1 MTNPVGFGDRF
12 GDQMPKVV
20 REAGWEEGLR
30 DDVNALGKGW
40 NIKER
45 KGRMFLRIRMEDQ
58 PEQSVTLPYEWSS
71 SAKGDAYTRVR
82 NIYALVQE
90 GYTLKQAAEVAA
102 GKAPKLIEQHDWH
115 GAMERFKQQKLSHGT
130 AIKPETWQ
138 TKYVPVLT
146 EAVGQLT
153 SRKPP
158 TTPEDL
164 IDGCIRKWEPGSRS
178 RQERARNLAQF
189 LRYCVSRERL
199 PAIWQPPADL
209 KDAIGRKPASAISQ
223 KSNAITDQ
231 QILNLL
237 ASFPDDEAGGR
248 WADVIRLMS
257 ELGLRPVELL
267 HLSVRTDPKTKT
279 PYWWCSYEKR
289 SGGGVTKPRRLW
301 PLPLVDAEPLGE
313 LDRPGDVAVEWNLL
327 PRWQARLIE
336 LPALRSGNGAADSIA
351 TYLSRRAGWK
361 SLKEQVESQDERL
374 TCYSFRHS
382 YSVRGH
388 QRGIDNGSMAL
399 AMGHSIEVHCR
410 SYPWATEAGAEAAF
424 AKASS
429 TLKSPGAALETPG

>member
-1 MTNPVGFGDRF
+1 
-12 GDQMPKVV
+12 MPGATSA
-20 REAGWEEGLR
+20 AGWEVAAREQVR
-30 DDVNALGKGW
+30 ALAKGW
-40 NIKER
+40 TVVSMRGQIQLK
-45 KGRMFLRIRMEDQ
+45 LREPGTTSQ
-58 PEQSVTLPYEWSS
+58 TVVLSFVWSKS
-71 SAKGDAYTRVR
+71 SWGDAYVRIR

-115 GAMERFKQQKLSHGT
+115 GALERFKQQKLSHGT

-209 KDAIGRKPASAISQ
+209 KDAIGRKPASATSQ

-301 PLPLVDAEPLGE
+301 PLPLVDGEPLGA
-313 LDRPGDVAVEWNLL
+313 LDRSDDVAVEWNLL
-327 PRWQARLIE
+327 ARWQARLIE

>member
-1 MTNPVGFGDRF
+1 
-12 GDQMPKVV
+12 MPGATSA
-20 REAGWEEGLR
+20 AGWEVAAREQVR
-30 DDVNALGKGW
+30 ALAKGW
-40 NIKER
+40 TVVSMRGQIQLK
-45 KGRMFLRIRMEDQ
+45 LREPGTTSQ
-58 PEQSVTLPYEWSS
+58 TVVLSFVWSKS
-71 SAKGDAYTRVR
+71 SWGDAYVRIR

-102 GKAPKLIEQHDWH
+102 GKAPKLIEQHDWP
-115 GAMERFKQQKLSHGT
+115 GALERFKQQKLSHGT

-164 IDGCIRKWEPGSRS
+164 IDECIRKWEPGSRS

-209 KDAIGRKPASAISQ
+209 KDAIGRKPASATSQ

-237 ASFPDDEAGGR
+237 ASFPDDEAGQR

-301 PLPLVDAEPLGE
+301 PLPLVDGEPLGA
-313 LDRPGDVAVEWNLL
+313 LDRSDDVAVEWNLL

-429 TLKSPGAALETPG
+429 TLKSPGAALETTS

>member
-1 MTNPVGFGDRF
+1 
-12 GDQMPKVV
+12 MPG
-20 REAGWEEGLR
+20 ATSASGWEVAAREQVR
-30 DDVNALGKGW
+30 ALAKGW
-40 NIKER
+40 TVVSMRGQIQLK
-45 KGRMFLRIRMEDQ
+45 LREPGTTSQ
-58 PEQSVTLPYEWSS
+58 TVVLSFVWSKS
-71 SAKGDAYTRVR
+71 SWGDAYVRIR

-146 EAVGQLT
+146 EAVGELT

-158 TTPEDL
+158 TTPEEL

-237 ASFPDDEAGGR
+237 ASFPDDEAGRR

-301 PLPLVDAEPLGE
+301 PLPLVDGEPLGA
-313 LDRPGDVAVEWNLL
+313 LDRPDGVAVEWNLL
-327 PRWQARLIE
+327 QRWQARLIE
-336 LPALRSGNGAADSIA
+336 LQALRSGNGAADSIA

-429 TLKSPGAALETPG
+429 TLKSPGAVLETPG

>member
-1 MTNPVGFGDRF
+1 
-12 GDQMPKVV
+12 MPITEKCEGWELAFRKQV
-20 REAGWEEGLR
+20 RGLSAGWNVVAARG
-30 DDVNALGKGW
+30 
-40 NIKER
+40 
-45 KGRMFLRIRMEDQ
+45 RIRLKMRPSGSQE
-58 PEQSVTLPYEWSS
+58 ESVVLPYRWSEGET
-71 SAKGDAYTRVR
+71 GDAYVRIR
-82 NIYALVQE
+82 NIYALVQK
-90 GYTLKQAAEVAA
+90 GHTLKQAEEVAA

-115 GAMERFKQQKLSHGT
+115 GALERFKQQKLSHGT
-130 AIKPETWQ
+130 AIKPGTWQ

-146 EAVGQLT
+146 EAVDQLT

-237 ASFPDDEAGGR
+237 ASFPDDEAGRR

-301 PLPLVDAEPLGE
+301 PLPLVDAAPLGE

>member
-1 MTNPVGFGDRF
+1 
-12 GDQMPKVV
+12 MPG
-20 REAGWEEGLR
+20 ATSASGWEVAAREQVR
-30 DDVNALGKGW
+30 ALAKGW
-40 NIKER
+40 TVVSMRGQIQLK
-45 KGRMFLRIRMEDQ
+45 LREPGTTSQ
-58 PEQSVTLPYEWSS
+58 TVVLSFVWSKS
-71 SAKGDAYTRVR
+71 SWGDAYVRIR

-146 EAVGQLT
+146 EAVGELT

-158 TTPEDL
+158 TTPEEL

-209 KDAIGRKPASAISQ
+209 KDAIGRKPASATSQ

-237 ASFPDDEAGGR
+237 ASFPDDEAGRR

-301 PLPLVDAEPLGE
+301 PLPLVDGEPLGA
-313 LDRPGDVAVEWNLL
+313 LDRPDGVAVEWNLL